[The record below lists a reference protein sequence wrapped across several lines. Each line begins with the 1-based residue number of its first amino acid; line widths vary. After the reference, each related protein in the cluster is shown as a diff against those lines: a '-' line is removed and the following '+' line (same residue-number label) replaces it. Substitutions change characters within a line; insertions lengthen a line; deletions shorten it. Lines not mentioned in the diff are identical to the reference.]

1 MMAAQVA
8 LRRQQ
13 AQDES
18 MRTQFGVNWG
28 NGDGL
33 FSPGYS
39 TQPLPVCSQTFR
51 DDKAPERGQI
61 FDCKYVFFILD
72 SFIMKF

>member
-1 MMAAQVA
+1 MAAQVA

-13 AQDES
+13 AQDEN

-28 NGDGL
+28 NGDGMV
-33 FSPGYS
+33 SPCYP
-39 TQPLPVCSQTFR
+39 TLPLPVCSQTFR
-51 DDKAPERGQI
+51 DDKPPERSQI